1 MGDGADMA
9 RDRQWDAF
17 CINDI
22 FTRFPRV
29 RNPWD
34 LPMEFMK
41 EGVICLLEDISF
53 QIRHNAKSDV
63 WYQKSGN
70 KVKISE
76 MDDNYKNTIVKFLEK
91 KKIKVPKQFLMEG

>member
-9 RDRQWDAF
+9 REAQWDAF
-17 CINDI
+17 CIYDI
-22 FTRFPRV
+22 FKLYPMV

-53 QIRHNAKSDV
+53 QIRHNAKNNY
-63 WYQKSGN
+63 WFQKSGN

-76 MDDNYKNTIVKFLEK
+76 MDDDYKSTIVKFLAK
-91 KKIKVPKQFLMEG
+91 KKIKAPKQFLMEG